1 MCEYENLH
9 RINDE
14 LLLVVKQLRIHLDDN
29 GRSVLDFLLDNI
41 VTNLELKHNV
51 SK

>member
-1 MCEYENLH
+1 MCEYESMH

-14 LLLVVKQLRIHLDDN
+14 LLLVVKQLRIHLDDD
-29 GRSVLDFLLDNI
+29 GRGVLDFLLDNI
-41 VTNLELKHNV
+41 VTNLEIKHNV